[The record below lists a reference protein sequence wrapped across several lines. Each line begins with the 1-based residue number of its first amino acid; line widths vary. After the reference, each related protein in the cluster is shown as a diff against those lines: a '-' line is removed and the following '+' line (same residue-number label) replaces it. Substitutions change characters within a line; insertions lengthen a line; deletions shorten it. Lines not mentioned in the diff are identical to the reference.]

1 MGCRHDRHVDECRGV
16 VDGRCLS
23 FPDLLDVP
31 AVGSG
36 QHGEEKREMLVQTLP
51 AGETAEQTK
60 AAEAAQADTKDEK
73 AAEPDPRD
81 EKIAQQEQQIADLQN
96 RLLRLQADFD
106 NFRKRNNEERERLGR
121 YVTGQVAR
129 EFLKVLDNFE
139 RAEASMES
147 SKDGAAIQKGMEM
160 IHKQFE
166 KALQTLHIEEIPAE
180 GKPFDPQIH
189 EAVMQG
195 SNPDLPDESIDLVLE
210 KGYKIG
216 DDVIRHSKVRV
227 VRND

>member
-1 MGCRHDRHVDECRGV
+1 M
-16 VDGRCLS
+16 
-23 FPDLLDVP
+23 
-31 AVGSG
+31 
-36 QHGEEKREMLVQTLP
+36 EKDTQKE
-51 AGETAEQTK
+51 AETVK
-60 AAEAAQADTKDEK
+60 AEAAQAEAKATEAAAKDQAAAADQADKAEK
-73 AAEPDPRD
+73 KEEQAAPDPKD
-81 EKIAQQEQQIADLQN
+81 VKIAAQEKQIADLQN

-139 RAEASMES
+139 RAEASLKT
-147 SKDGAAIQKGMEM
+147 SKDDNALQVGMEK

-180 GKPFDPQIH
+180 GKPFDPNIH

>member
-1 MGCRHDRHVDECRGV
+1 MK
-16 VDGRCLS
+16 
-23 FPDLLDVP
+23 
-31 AVGSG
+31 
-36 QHGEEKREMLVQTLP
+36 EEQQKNPETVKAETAQAQT
-51 AGETAEQTK
+51 AAEETAEQAKTAGAG
-60 AAEAAQADTKDEK
+60 AADVKDEK

-81 EKIAQQEQQIADLQN
+81 EKIAQQEKQIAELQN

-139 RAEASMES
+139 RAEASLEA
-147 SKDGAAIQKGMEM
+147 SKDGDSLKKGMGM

>member
-1 MGCRHDRHVDECRGV
+1 MTEDQQKN
-16 VDGRCLS
+16 
-23 FPDLLDVP
+23 
-31 AVGSG
+31 A
-36 QHGEEKREMLVQTLP
+36 
-51 AGETAEQTK
+51 ETAQAE
-60 AAEAAQADTKDEK
+60 AAEAAKAQAAAEETAEKAQAAEADQAEAKDEK
-73 AAEPDPRD
+73 AAAPDPKD
-81 EKIAQQEQQIADLQN
+81 EKIARQEQQIADLQN

-189 EAVMQG
+189 EAVKQG

>member
-1 MGCRHDRHVDECRGV
+1 MCAQI
-16 VDGRCLS
+16 
-23 FPDLLDVP
+23 PIDLHERV
-31 AVGSG
+31 S
-36 QHGEEKREMLVQTLP
+36 
-51 AGETAEQTK
+51 
-60 AAEAAQADTKDEK
+60 
-73 AAEPDPRD
+73 
-81 EKIAQQEQQIADLQN
+81 
-96 RLLRLQADFD
+96 
-106 NFRKRNNEERERLGR
+106 EERERLGR

>member
-1 MGCRHDRHVDECRGV
+1 MATTKNLCAQI
-16 VDGRCLS
+16 
-23 FPDLLDVP
+23 PIDLHERV
-31 AVGSG
+31 S
-36 QHGEEKREMLVQTLP
+36 
-51 AGETAEQTK
+51 
-60 AAEAAQADTKDEK
+60 
-73 AAEPDPRD
+73 
-81 EKIAQQEQQIADLQN
+81 
-96 RLLRLQADFD
+96 
-106 NFRKRNNEERERLGR
+106 EERERLGR

>member
-1 MGCRHDRHVDECRGV
+1 M
-16 VDGRCLS
+16 
-23 FPDLLDVP
+23 
-31 AVGSG
+31 
-36 QHGEEKREMLVQTLP
+36 EKDTQKE
-51 AGETAEQTK
+51 AETVK
-60 AAEAAQADTKDEK
+60 AEAAKAEAGTAEAKAENQAAAADQAEK
-73 AAEPDPRD
+73 ADKKEEQAAPDPKD
-81 EKIAQQEQQIADLQN
+81 VKIAAQEKQIADLQN

-139 RAEASMES
+139 RAEASL
-147 SKDGAAIQKGMEM
+147 KTGQDDNALQVGMEK

-166 KALQTLHIEEIPAE
+166 KALQTLHIEEIPAQ
-180 GKPFDPQIH
+180 GKPFDPNIH

>member
-1 MGCRHDRHVDECRGV
+1 M
-16 VDGRCLS
+16 
-23 FPDLLDVP
+23 
-31 AVGSG
+31 
-36 QHGEEKREMLVQTLP
+36 EEEQQKKPGTVET
-51 AGETAEQTK
+51 ETAETAQAQA
-60 AAEAAQADTKDEK
+60 AAEQTAEEAKRAETGAADTKDEK
-73 AAEPDPRD
+73 AAEPDPKD
-81 EKIAQQEQQIADLQN
+81 EKIAQQEKQIAELQN

-139 RAEASMES
+139 RAEASLEA
-147 SKDGAAIQKGMEM
+147 SKDGDALKKGMEM

-227 VRND
+227 IRND

>member
-1 MGCRHDRHVDECRGV
+1 MEKDT
-16 VDGRCLS
+16 
-23 FPDLLDVP
+23 
-31 AVGSG
+31 
-36 QHGEEKREMLVQTLP
+36 QKEE
-51 AGETAEQTK
+51 ETVK
-60 AAEAAQADTKDEK
+60 AEAAKAEVGTAEAKAENQAAAADQAEK
-73 AAEPDPRD
+73 ADKKEEQAAPDPKD
-81 EKIAQQEQQIADLQN
+81 VKIAAQEKQIADLQN

-139 RAEASMES
+139 RAEASLKTS
-147 SKDGAAIQKGMEM
+147 QDDNALQVGMEK

-166 KALQTLHIEEIPAE
+166 KALQTLHIEEIPAQ
-180 GKPFDPQIH
+180 GKPFDPNIH

>member
-1 MGCRHDRHVDECRGV
+1 M
-16 VDGRCLS
+16 
-23 FPDLLDVP
+23 
-31 AVGSG
+31 
-36 QHGEEKREMLVQTLP
+36 EKDTQKE
-51 AGETAEQTK
+51 AETVK
-60 AAEAAQADTKDEK
+60 AEAAQAEAKATEAKAQDQAAAADQADKADKKEK
-73 AAEPDPRD
+73 QAAPDPKD
-81 EKIAQQEQQIADLQN
+81 VKIAAQEKQIADLQN

-121 YVTGQVAR
+121 YVTGQVTR

-139 RAEASMES
+139 RAEASLKT
-147 SKDGAAIQKGMEM
+147 SKDDNALQVGMEK

-166 KALQTLHIEEIPAE
+166 KALQTLHIEEIPAQ
-180 GKPFDPQIH
+180 GKPFDPNIH

>member
-1 MGCRHDRHVDECRGV
+1 M
-16 VDGRCLS
+16 
-23 FPDLLDVP
+23 
-31 AVGSG
+31 
-36 QHGEEKREMLVQTLP
+36 EEEQQKKPGTVET
-51 AGETAEQTK
+51 ETAETAQAQA
-60 AAEAAQADTKDEK
+60 AAEQTAEEAKRAETGAADTKDEK
-73 AAEPDPRD
+73 AAEPDPKD
-81 EKIAQQEQQIADLQN
+81 EKIAQQEKQIAELQN

-139 RAEASMES
+139 RAEASLEA
-147 SKDGAAIQKGMEM
+147 SKDGDALKKGMEM

>member
-1 MGCRHDRHVDECRGV
+1 M
-16 VDGRCLS
+16 
-23 FPDLLDVP
+23 
-31 AVGSG
+31 
-36 QHGEEKREMLVQTLP
+36 EKDQQKNRETVKAEGAEAAQAQT
-51 AGETAEQTK
+51 AAEETAEQAK

-81 EKIAQQEQQIADLQN
+81 EKITQQEQQIADLQN

-139 RAEASMES
+139 RAEASLET

>member
-1 MGCRHDRHVDECRGV
+1 M
-16 VDGRCLS
+16 
-23 FPDLLDVP
+23 
-31 AVGSG
+31 
-36 QHGEEKREMLVQTLP
+36 EKDTQKEAETVKAEATKAE
-51 AGETAEQTK
+51 AGTAETK
-60 AAEAAQADTKDEK
+60 AENQAAAADQAEKADKKEEQAAPDPKDVKIAAQEK
-73 AAEPDPRD
+73 
-81 EKIAQQEQQIADLQN
+81 QIADLQN

-139 RAEASMES
+139 RAEASLKT
-147 SKDGAAIQKGMEM
+147 SKDDNALQVGMEK

-166 KALQTLHIEEIPAE
+166 KALQTLHIEEIPAQ
-180 GKPFDPQIH
+180 GKPFDPNIH

>member
-1 MGCRHDRHVDECRGV
+1 M
-16 VDGRCLS
+16 
-23 FPDLLDVP
+23 
-31 AVGSG
+31 
-36 QHGEEKREMLVQTLP
+36 EKDTQKEAETVKAEATKAE
-51 AGETAEQTK
+51 AGTAEAK
-60 AAEAAQADTKDEK
+60 AENQAAAADQAEKADKKEEQAASDPKDVKIAAQEK
-73 AAEPDPRD
+73 
-81 EKIAQQEQQIADLQN
+81 QIADLQN

-139 RAEASMES
+139 RAEASLKTS
-147 SKDGAAIQKGMEM
+147 QDDNALQVGMEK

-166 KALQTLHIEEIPAE
+166 KALQTLHIEEIPAQ
-180 GKPFDPQIH
+180 GKPFDPNIH

>member
-1 MGCRHDRHVDECRGV
+1 MK
-16 VDGRCLS
+16 
-23 FPDLLDVP
+23 
-31 AVGSG
+31 
-36 QHGEEKREMLVQTLP
+36 EEQQKNPETVK
-51 AGETAEQTK
+51 AETAETAQAAAEQTAEEVK
-60 AAEAAQADTKDEK
+60 AAEAGAADTKEEK
-73 AAEPDPRD
+73 AAEPDPKD
-81 EKIAQQEQQIADLQN
+81 AKIAQQEQQIAELQN

-139 RAEASMES
+139 RAEASLKT
-147 SKDGAAIQKGMEM
+147 SKDDNALQVGMEK

-180 GKPFDPQIH
+180 GKPFDPNIH

>member
-1 MGCRHDRHVDECRGV
+1 M
-16 VDGRCLS
+16 
-23 FPDLLDVP
+23 
-31 AVGSG
+31 
-36 QHGEEKREMLVQTLP
+36 EKDTQKE
-51 AGETAEQTK
+51 AETVK
-60 AAEAAQADTKDEK
+60 AEAAQAEAK
-73 AAEPDPRD
+73 ATEAKAEDQAAAADQADQAENKEEQAVPDPKD
-81 EKIAQQEQQIADLQN
+81 VKIAAQEKQIADLQN

-139 RAEASMES
+139 RAEASLKT
-147 SKDGAAIQKGMEM
+147 SKDDNALQVGMEK

-166 KALQTLHIEEIPAE
+166 KALQTLHIEEIPAQ
-180 GKPFDPQIH
+180 GKPFDPNIH

>member
-1 MGCRHDRHVDECRGV
+1 MK
-16 VDGRCLS
+16 
-23 FPDLLDVP
+23 
-31 AVGSG
+31 
-36 QHGEEKREMLVQTLP
+36 EEQQKNPETVKAET
-51 AGETAEQTK
+51 AGTAQAAAEQTAEEAK
-60 AAEAAQADTKDEK
+60 AAEAGAADTKDEK
-73 AAEPDPRD
+73 AAEPDPKD
-81 EKIAQQEQQIADLQN
+81 AKIAQQEQQIAELQN

-139 RAEASMES
+139 RAEASLEA
-147 SKDGAAIQKGMEM
+147 SKDGEALKKGMDM

-166 KALQTLHIEEIPAE
+166 KALQTLHIEEIPAQ

>member
-1 MGCRHDRHVDECRGV
+1 M
-16 VDGRCLS
+16 
-23 FPDLLDVP
+23 
-31 AVGSG
+31 
-36 QHGEEKREMLVQTLP
+36 EKDTQKE
-51 AGETAEQTK
+51 AETVK
-60 AAEAAQADTKDEK
+60 AEAAQAEAK
-73 AAEPDPRD
+73 ATEAKAQDQAAAADQAGKAENKKEQAAPDPKD
-81 EKIAQQEQQIADLQN
+81 VKIAAQEKQIADLQN

-139 RAEASMES
+139 RAEASLKT
-147 SKDGAAIQKGMEM
+147 SKDDNALQVGMEK

-166 KALQTLHIEEIPAE
+166 KALQTLHIEEIPAQ
-180 GKPFDPQIH
+180 GKPFDPNIH

>member
-1 MGCRHDRHVDECRGV
+1 M
-16 VDGRCLS
+16 
-23 FPDLLDVP
+23 
-31 AVGSG
+31 
-36 QHGEEKREMLVQTLP
+36 EKDTQKE
-51 AGETAEQTK
+51 AETVK
-60 AAEAAQADTKDEK
+60 AEAAKAEAADQAEK
-73 AAEPDPRD
+73 ADKKEEQAAPDPKNV
-81 EKIAQQEQQIADLQN
+81 KIAAQEKQIADLQN

-139 RAEASMES
+139 RAEASLKT
-147 SKDGAAIQKGMEM
+147 SKDDNALQVGMEK

-166 KALQTLHIEEIPAE
+166 KALQTLHIEEIPAQ
-180 GKPFDPQIH
+180 GKPFDPNIH

>member
-1 MGCRHDRHVDECRGV
+1 M
-16 VDGRCLS
+16 
-23 FPDLLDVP
+23 
-31 AVGSG
+31 
-36 QHGEEKREMLVQTLP
+36 EKDTQKE
-51 AGETAEQTK
+51 AETVK
-60 AAEAAQADTKDEK
+60 AEAAKAEAGTAEAKAENQAAAADQAEK
-73 AAEPDPRD
+73 ADKKEEQAASDPKD
-81 EKIAQQEQQIADLQN
+81 VKIAAQEKQIADLQN

-139 RAEASMES
+139 RAEASLKTS
-147 SKDGAAIQKGMEM
+147 QDDNALQVGMEK

-166 KALQTLHIEEIPAE
+166 KALQTLHIEEIPAQ
-180 GKPFDPQIH
+180 GKPFDPNIH

>member
-1 MGCRHDRHVDECRGV
+1 M
-16 VDGRCLS
+16 
-23 FPDLLDVP
+23 
-31 AVGSG
+31 
-36 QHGEEKREMLVQTLP
+36 EKDTQKE
-51 AGETAEQTK
+51 AETVK
-60 AAEAAQADTKDEK
+60 AEAAKAEAGTAEAKAENQAAAADQGEK
-73 AAEPDPRD
+73 ADKKEEQAAPDPKD
-81 EKIAQQEQQIADLQN
+81 VKIAAQEKQIADLQN

-139 RAEASMES
+139 RAEASLKTS
-147 SKDGAAIQKGMEM
+147 QDDNALQVGMEK

-166 KALQTLHIEEIPAE
+166 KALQTLHIEEIPAQ
-180 GKPFDPQIH
+180 GKPFDPNIH

>member
-1 MGCRHDRHVDECRGV
+1 M
-16 VDGRCLS
+16 
-23 FPDLLDVP
+23 
-31 AVGSG
+31 
-36 QHGEEKREMLVQTLP
+36 EKDTQKE
-51 AGETAEQTK
+51 AETVK
-60 AAEAAQADTKDEK
+60 AEAAQAKAKATEAKAEDQAAAADQAGKAEK
-73 AAEPDPRD
+73 KEETAAPDPKD
-81 EKIAQQEQQIADLQN
+81 VKIAAQEKQIADLQN

-139 RAEASMES
+139 RAEASLKT
-147 SKDGAAIQKGMEM
+147 SKDDNALQVGMEK

-166 KALQTLHIEEIPAE
+166 KALQTLHIEEIPAQ
-180 GKPFDPQIH
+180 GKPFDPNIH

>member
-1 MGCRHDRHVDECRGV
+1 MEKDTQKEAETVKAE
-16 VDGRCLS
+16 
-23 FPDLLDVP
+23 
-31 AVGSG
+31 AKATEAKA
-36 QHGEEKREMLVQTLP
+36 EEQAASADQ
-51 AGETAEQTK
+51 AGKAEKKEETAASDPK
-60 AAEAAQADTKDEK
+60 DVKIAAQEK
-73 AAEPDPRD
+73 
-81 EKIAQQEQQIADLQN
+81 QIADLQN

-121 YVTGQVAR
+121 YVTGQVVR

-139 RAEASMES
+139 RAEASLKT
-147 SKDGAAIQKGMEM
+147 SKDDNALQVGMEK

-166 KALQTLHIEEIPAE
+166 KALQTLHIEEIPAQ
-180 GKPFDPQIH
+180 GKPFDPNIH

-227 VRND
+227 IRND

>member
-1 MGCRHDRHVDECRGV
+1 M
-16 VDGRCLS
+16 
-23 FPDLLDVP
+23 
-31 AVGSG
+31 
-36 QHGEEKREMLVQTLP
+36 EKDTQKE
-51 AGETAEQTK
+51 AETVK
-60 AAEAAQADTKDEK
+60 AEAAKAEAADQAEK
-73 AAEPDPRD
+73 ADKKEEQAAPDPKD
-81 EKIAQQEQQIADLQN
+81 VKIAAQEKQIADLQN

-139 RAEASMES
+139 RAEASLKT
-147 SKDGAAIQKGMEM
+147 SKDDNALQVGMEK

-166 KALQTLHIEEIPAE
+166 KALQTLHIEEIPAQ
-180 GKPFDPQIH
+180 GKPFDPNIH